1 MTTILV
7 GVKRYRFDYF
17 VKRFLL
23 LYRILGGIASPPKTE
38 FKAPSHS
45 CDIHLCCEQRKTYKT
60 RLRQRILRGNRLHYS
75 SDANGAF
82 HTNYDECEVASYN
95 VYSNETL
102 FGSGDSNLRW
112 VWLYTCNFL
121 TTGAYVTDDSLK
133 SMMSGAHIV
142 MGYSSRSTLCDAMV
156 ETFAEYLRQGM
167 PIIDAYFKAG
177 YDGEA
182 SVESA
187 NHIQK
192 VIYISQARNENIYSP
207 RINYQYISSDVNLLT
222 HDIQYPYS

>member
-1 MTTILV
+1 
-7 GVKRYRFDYF
+7 
-17 VKRFLL
+17 
-23 LYRILGGIASPPKTE
+23 
-38 FKAPSHS
+38 
-45 CDIHLCCEQRKTYKT
+45 
-60 RLRQRILRGNRLHYS
+60 
-75 SDANGAF
+75 
-82 HTNYDECEVASYN
+82 
-95 VYSNETL
+95 
-102 FGSGDSNLRW
+102 
-112 VWLYTCNFL
+112 
-121 TTGAYVTDDSLK
+121 
-133 SMMSGAHIV
+133 